1 MTMMMRALAMTL
13 LLALAPALHAKIKSA
28 DQLKPDMAYLLVQ
41 VDPVQVDMLGTSEVA
56 TGILFAPYDPDAKR
70 LRDRARPGDASGT
83 PNPAQVLAMKDPI
96 AKDKKKRLFL
106 VEIEPGT
113 WVIEGTGGTPMLA
126 SAATS
131 FALGSYYFE
140 AKAGELLDLGVFVPQ
155 REPSDNPDTKMTGGK
170 LVGMMLAGPFGGG
183 RVEPVPNKLAIRPRA
198 DGDIAVPA
206 WLASR
211 PTVQPAFVYG
221 GTFGNR
227 MGVLVNRVDGK
238 DGRGRAVGDAAYLSQ
253 QGQPAVVRV
262 APASEAG
269 VDDAAVPAPA
279 ADAP

>member
-13 LLALAPALHAKIKSA
+13 LLALAPALQAKIKSA
-28 DQLKPDMAYLLVQ
+28 DQLKADKAYLLVQ
-41 VDPVQVDMLGTSEVA
+41 IDPVQVDMLGTSEVA
-56 TGILFAPYDPDAKR
+56 TGILFAPYDPETKR
-70 LRDRARPGDASGT
+70 LRDVARPGDTSGT
-83 PNPAQVLAMKDPI
+83 LRPVQVLAMKDPI

-113 WVIEGTGGTPMLA
+113 WVVEGTGGTPLLV

-131 FALGSYYFE
+131 FALGSYHFE

-155 REPSDNPDTKMTGGK
+155 REQSDNPDTKMTGGK

-198 DGDIAVPA
+198 DGDLAVPA

-211 PTVQPAFVYG
+211 PVVQPAFVYG

-227 MGVLVNRVDGK
+227 MGGLVNRVDGK
-238 DGRGRAVGDAAYLSQ
+238 DGRGRAVGDAAYLSKP
-253 QGQPAVVRV
+253 GQPEAVRAEPAGEPKADDV
-262 APASEAG
+262 AAPEAG
-269 VDDAAVPAPA
+269 TP
-279 ADAP
+279 